1 MRYCKNC
8 GLLAPFDADRCPQCD
23 TPLPPE
29 PQAAPAPRTEARYTE
44 EVHTQPEEPVPAL
57 SEWATLGTLL
67 LFAIPVVGFILSL
80 VWSFGFGTKPARKRL
95 AQAWLIRTLIVAV
108 VVALLC
114 LVLALTSVARLTV
127 TPYYAY

>member
-1 MRYCKNC
+1 M
-8 GLLAPFDADRCPQCD
+8 
-23 TPLPPE
+23 
-29 PQAAPAPRTEARYTE
+29 
-44 EVHTQPEEPVPAL
+44 PAL

-114 LVLALTSVARLTV
+114 LMLALTSVARLTV
-127 TPYYAY
+127 TPYYALLTPTRRHHESIGHHPQPERRGLAAGFHRIGLGPDRTGL

>member
-8 GLLAPFDADRCPQCD
+8 GLLAPFDADRCPQCG

-44 EVHTQPEEPVPAL
+44 EVHTRPEEPVPAL

-108 VVALLC
+108 VALLC